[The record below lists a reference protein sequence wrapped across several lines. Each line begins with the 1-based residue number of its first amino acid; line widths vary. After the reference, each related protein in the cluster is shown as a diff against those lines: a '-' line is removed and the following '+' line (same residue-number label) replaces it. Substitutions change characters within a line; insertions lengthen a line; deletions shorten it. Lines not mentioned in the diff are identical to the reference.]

1 MTGVRND
8 GTAIVTIK
16 RSNSTVTES
25 DAEIVT
31 YAPTLI
37 NLTLQGGYIGLYDST
52 GARQYYQNTDG
63 TLVLPANATGTWS
76 YTIARYGYQLISGSF
91 AVNSAV
97 GGTIDIAPN
106 YTPDTFITQ
115 TSVSIVSAYT
125 DLTSVDRIHD
135 YLSYYL
141 TTSTGIDYGILDSEA
156 FGSLSFYGNLV
167 VSGSA
172 SEVANYNPS
181 TNTLKLK
188 STTLNGS
195 STTFDVLSAFV
206 QDGGNTIGDSI
217 KIRATN
223 LDSEIYFT
231 SINSATV
238 YPSLSDRD
246 NNTNIGFTL
255 TVPTIYRFKYGS
267 VVNGVTLSNTL
278 YTRLAVDGTTLLFAT
293 PIVAGTN
300 TLDLGTAGTLQ
311 AIINNQK
318 IINTGVQKASKLIP
332 HGTNIS

>member
-1 MTGVRND
+1 
-8 GTAIVTIK
+8 
-16 RSNSTVTES
+16 
-25 DAEIVT
+25 
-31 YAPTLI
+31 
-37 NLTLQGGYIGLYDST
+37 
-52 GARQYYQNTDG
+52 
-63 TLVLPANATGTWS
+63 
-76 YTIARYGYQLISGSF
+76 
-91 AVNSAV
+91 
-97 GGTIDIAPN
+97 
-106 YTPDTFITQ
+106 
-115 TSVSIVSAYT
+115 
-125 DLTSVDRIHD
+125 
-135 YLSYYL
+135 
-141 TTSTGIDYGILDSEA
+141 
-156 FGSLSFYGNLV
+156 
-167 VSGSA
+167 
-172 SEVANYNPS
+172 
-181 TNTLKLK
+181 
-188 STTLNGS
+188 
-195 STTFDVLSAFV
+195 LSAFV